1 MCSIIPAWVPE
12 EIFPTRTAASQINYW
27 QPLGT
32 LSVASSLMKAGH
44 DVKFLSGAFLSHA
57 EILNALAAGRPDF
70 VGIYSTAFGW
80 NKALRT
86 AANAKSLLPGVF
98 IAVGGPYPM
107 AIQEKCL
114 EDSPWIDAVVTGEG
128 EITVV
133 ELLERLT
140 RRRVLPAW
148 KVWRSGLRG
157 GSSRT
162 PAALHHGPRFPPFP
176 ARELLGDEGRYIPPP
191 ATYRRKPVAVIMTS
205 RGCNRRC
212 IYCFPDGQGKNKRH
226 PVPQHRERDRRDRA
240 LPAPGIPRNKI
251 HRRYPRR

>member
-1 MCSIIPAWVPE
+1 MKCALIIPARVPE
-12 EIFPTRTAASQINYW
+12 EIFPTGTAASQINYW

-57 EILNALAAGRPDF
+57 EILNALAAGRPTSSASIPPRSGGTRPSGPPSGRQ
-70 VGIYSTAFGW
+70 VAP
-80 NKALRT
+80 
-86 AANAKSLLPGVF
+86 PGVF

-140 RRRVLPAW
+140 RRR
-148 KVWRSGLRG
+148 GLAGVEGVAFRAERRIIKNPRG
-157 GSSRT
+157 PSSRT
-162 PAALHHGPRFPPFP
+162 SIPLPFP

-205 RGCNRRC
+205 AGATAAASTASRWTRKEQAASGTAAS
-212 IYCFPDGQGKNKRH
+212 GT
-226 PVPQHRERDRRDRA
+226 
-240 LPAPGIPRNKI
+240 
-251 HRRYPRR
+251 